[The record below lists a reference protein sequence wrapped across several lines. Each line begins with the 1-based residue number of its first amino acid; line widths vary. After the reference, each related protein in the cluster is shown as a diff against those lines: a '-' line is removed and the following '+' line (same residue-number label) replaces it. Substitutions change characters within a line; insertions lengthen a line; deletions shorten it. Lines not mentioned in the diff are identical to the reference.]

1 MKQCIIIGV
10 DVSKSTL
17 DIYFKPSETFQHI
30 TNTAAGFRSFYLHL
44 QKQSDQQHVL
54 VVMEHTGHYSRRFEE
69 FLRSKNIAYCKIP
82 ALQIKRSLGITR
94 GKNDKIDAER
104 IAEYGWLRKDT
115 LKADEAVPPAI
126 LKLQSLLSLRKKLVA
141 DRAGYTGRLKEM
153 KNTGVC
159 NSVAIEL
166 KCQQRMIKYFT
177 AEIIKVEQE
186 IKKLISTNES
196 LEKTTALLQSI
207 RGIGWIVSV
216 SMICYTNNF
225 TKFSTA
231 RKFNCY
237 AGIAPFTHESGS
249 SIRGRSRIS
258 HLANKEAKAL
268 LNLAAFSA
276 IRNDYELKQY
286 YQRRVAEGKRKMSCI
301 NIVRA
306 KLVSRMFA
314 VIKRQTPFEP
324 LPIAA

>member
-1 MKQCIIIGV
+1 MKQCFIVGV

-17 DIYFKPSETFQHI
+17 DVYFKPSKTFQQI
-30 TNTAAGFRSFYLHL
+30 TNTAAGFRSFYRSL
-44 QKQSDQQHVL
+44 QVQGHAQNIL

-69 FLRSKNIAYCKIP
+69 FLRAKDIGYCKIP
-82 ALQIKRSLGITR
+82 ALQIKRSLGVTR

-104 IAEYGWLRKDT
+104 IAEYGWLRKDL
-115 LKADEAVPPAI
+115 LKQDEVLQP
-126 LKLQSLLSLRKKLVA
+126 KLQQLQALLSLRKKLVA
-141 DRAGYTGRLKEM
+141 DRAGYIGRLKEM
-153 KNTGVC
+153 KHTGIC
-159 NSVAIEL
+159 NPGDIEAR
-166 KCQQRMIKYFT
+166 CHHR
-177 AEIIKVEQE
+177 IIKCFTTE
-186 IKKLISTNES
+186 ILKAEAAIKMLISSDEALQRTN
-196 LEKTTALLQSI
+196 KLLQSI
-207 RGIGWIVSV
+207 RGIGWIVAA

-237 AGIAPFTHESGS
+237 AGIAPFAHESGS
-249 SIRGRSRIS
+249 SIRRRSRIS
-258 HLANKEAKAL
+258 HLANKEAKTL

-276 IRNDYELKQY
+276 IRNDQELKQY

-314 VIKRQTPFEP
+314 VIKRQTPFEAHP
-324 LPIAA
+324 LAA